1 MQKGAGDREL
11 REFRELR
18 DFPEFREFPEL
29 RELPEP
35 REIPG
40 LPAMTE
46 NQTTSLFPW
55 RSREA
60 VPAAAP
66 GLVEM
71 ETVRETAAGT
81 GTAAMAAEP
90 EEAITDI
97 ITEDGKTAGINGVR
111 KRK

>member
-18 DFPEFREFPEL
+18 DFPEFREFPGL
-29 RELPEP
+29 

-40 LPAMTE
+40 LLGMTE
-46 NQTTSLFPW
+46 DQTISLFPW

-90 EEAITDI
+90 EEVITDI
-97 ITEDGKTAGINGVR
+97 ITGDGKMAGINGVR